1 MDGTGSWRYWSMPHL
16 GFGSTGRALTLT
28 LTRGYQQQQLAHVVE
43 TDEHAHQLQEDLP
56 HLSAPCAPPAFL
68 LLLGGEGTE
77 DLPIDHEAHGCAEDE
92 VCDPEDHHIQG
103 LRTLRGPPPVVGG
116 PRMRATCRRV
126 ASWRVGSAP
135 RCSTVPSGC
144 DGRDRDA
151 VAVRLPGGSRARW
164 RSGPERMGSPTDHR
178 SRNWV
183 KAPRSTKAWGAGAG
197 LDVLPCQHWV
207 GGATT
212 SDADGGVGGVPPFI
226 IIILSGSL
234 SRTHSPFLF

>member
-103 LRTLRGPPPVVGG
+103 LRTLRGPPRWWGSPDCEPLIGG
-116 PRMRATCRRV
+116 SPAGESGLLRRAQRSHLAATEEIETLLQFVC
-126 ASWRVGSAP
+126 RVGA
-135 RCSTVPSGC
+135 VP
-144 DGRDRDA
+144 A
-151 VAVRLPGGSRARW
+151 GGRAR
-164 RSGPERMGSPTDHR
+164 SGWDRPRTI
-178 SRNWV
+178 
-183 KAPRSTKAWGAGAG
+183 APAIG
-197 LDVLPCQHWV
+197 
-207 GGATT
+207 
-212 SDADGGVGGVPPFI
+212 
-226 IIILSGSL
+226 
-234 SRTHSPFLF
+234 